1 MSKHMKRLA
10 SPRSWKIPK
19 KSSTWV
25 PKPSPGKHSAEHSI
39 PVGLVLRDYLSIVD
53 TMTEAKRVIGN
64 REVLVDGRVVGSHK
78 TPVGLMDIVSVPK
91 LQKQYRVVLDHHGRV
106 VMSEIPAAEAGWKF
120 CRIEDKTTVSGGRLQ
135 LNLHDG
141 RNVIVKESKYK
152 TGDVLKIALPDQEIK
167 GHYAFGKGMTALV
180 TGGAHVGEFAK
191 VEDIEVIRS
200 PRPNLVSLKS
210 GEQPFS
216 TVRPYV
222 FIVGKDK
229 PEIALP
235 ASEVNV

>member
-25 PKPSPGKHSAEHSI
+25 PKPSPGKHSAEKGI
-39 PVGLVLRDYLSIVD
+39 PLGLVLRDYLSIVD
-53 TMTEAKRVIGN
+53 NMTEAKRIIGN
-64 REVLVDGRVVGSHK
+64 REVLVDGRPAASHK
-78 TPVGLMDIVSVPK
+78 VPVGLMDIVTVPK

-106 VMSEIPAAEAGWKF
+106 VVAEIGAAEAAWKF
-120 CRIEDKTTVSGGRLQ
+120 CRIENKTTISGGRIQ

-141 RNVIVKESKYK
+141 RNAIVKEGKYK
-152 TGDVLKIALPDQEIK
+152 TGDVVKIALPEQEIK
-167 GHYAFGKGMTALV
+167 AHYPFGKGMTVLV

-191 VEDIEVIRS
+191 VEGEEVIRS

-210 GEQPFS
+210 GEQPYS
-216 TVRPYV
+216 TVKQYV

-229 PEIALP
+229 AEIALP
-235 ASEVNV
+235 EVNA